1 MFLRALFFFLSILF
15 GLYLYIS
22 ALNPLEV
29 RFQLYPKAF
38 IETSLSILVMSSFFL
53 GGLVIALLYFLRDVK
68 KAVEEKGQR
77 KRERELWE
85 RLHRASE
92 AVLRGRPQE
101 AERHLERALRLAP
114 ERPPLLYLRL
124 AEVYEAMGEGERAL
138 EVLRRAKGLE
148 GPQLEPLFME
158 AQILKGMGRTEE
170 AAEALKEILEED
182 PSNLQAL
189 RSLRDLRMER
199 EEWEEAA
206 SLQERIVKVCAEGEE
221 RELLLGLRYEKAKA
235 KATGGER
242 REALKELKRLIKE
255 APSFVPAQVLWGD
268 ILMEMG
274 KEKAALRAWQ
284 RGWEGTK
291 DLVFL
296 EKLEGAFLAVGNPR
310 GIVHIYLEAMT
321 DSVNLPVLAL
331 FYARLCLRLGMLE
344 EALQRLKEQE
354 GTLSR
359 HPSYHYLKAE
369 IHLQR
374 EEEKEA
380 LHSYRRGL
388 ELEGKDLIPYHCV
401 LCGYEREGWI
411 DRCPSCG
418 RWSTFKVCELKKAEA
433 PSPAELTPRV

>member
-1 MFLRALFFFLSILF
+1 MRTIFFFMSILF

-29 RFQLYPKAF
+29 RLQLYPKAF

-53 GGLVIALLYFLRDVK
+53 GGLAIALLYFFRDVK
-68 KAVEEKGQR
+68 RAVEEKGQR
-77 KRERELWE
+77 KRDRELWE
-85 RLHRASE
+85 RLQRASE

-101 AERHLERALRLAP
+101 AERHLQRAIRLAP
-114 ERPPLLYLRL
+114 ERPLLYLRL

-138 EVLRRAKGLE
+138 EVLRRAKGAE
-148 GPQLEPLFME
+148 RQLEPLFME
-158 AQILKGMGRTEE
+158 AQILKGMGKTEE
-170 AAEALKEILEED
+170 AAEALKEILTED

-189 RSLRDLRMER
+189 RSLRDLRMEEGR
-199 EEWEEAA
+199 WEEAA
-206 SLQERIVKVCAEGEE
+206 SLQERVVKLCDEREE
-221 RELLLGLRYEKAKA
+221 RELLLGLKYEKAKA
-235 KATGGER
+235 KAAVGEG
-242 REALKELKRLIKE
+242 REAIKELKRLIKE

-291 DLVFL
+291 DLIFL
-296 EKLEGAFLAVGNPR
+296 EKLEEAFLAVGNPR

-321 DSVNLPVLAL
+321 DSAYLPVLTL

-354 GTLSR
+354 SILCR

-374 EEEKEA
+374 EEEQEA

-388 ELEGKDLIPYHCV
+388 ELEGKDFIPYHCI
-401 LCGYEREGWI
+401 LCGHESTGWI
-411 DRCPSCG
+411 DRCPNCG
-418 RWSTFKVCELKKAEA
+418 RWSTFKVCELKEA
-433 PSPAELTPRV
+433 KVPSPAELTPTV